1 METKTTALENAEPWA
16 LTQVLEG
23 QCEKILKDLNK
34 TNDCD
39 YDIYKRGH
47 YYITSPSINLR
58 ETDKFK
64 DRYKMCVESL
74 RRSIIAL
81 KVAGLSIKIKKV
93 GFSNKQDAQ
102 NILGNIGFFYLKY
115 SFKRKVKK

>member
-1 METKTTALENAEPWA
+1 MELKTNALENAEPWA

-81 KVAGLSIKIKKV
+81 KVAGLSIKIIKL
-93 GFSNKQDAQ
+93 GFSNVPNSCD
-102 NILGNIGFFYLKY
+102 NILGNIGFFYIKY
-115 SFKRKVKK
+115 NFKKVKK